1 MTRSTV
7 LSAPAFPKAI
17 NRKKTLYGD
26 CRRAPAVTRLAE
38 FVVRR
43 STYEDI
49 AMGFFS
55 KFNPLRMDAIDRQ
68 FYDANH
74 PAPASHKQS
83 TPRSRQRQ
91 IIGGNAGKAVALV
104 ALVSLAIALLLYFK
118 PLARLIEAFDSYGK
132 NFSAEPMKPK

>member
-1 MTRSTV
+1 MS
-7 LSAPAFPKAI
+7 K
-17 NRKKTLYGD
+17 NGD

-43 STYEDI
+43 TAFEGL

-68 FYDANH
+68 IYDANQSAH
-74 PAPASHKQS
+74 ASRKQS
-83 TPRSRQRQ
+83 APRTRQRQ
-91 IIGGNAGKAVALV
+91 TIRGNAGKTVALV

-118 PLARLIEAFDSYGK
+118 PLARLIEAFDLYGK
-132 NFSAEPMKPK
+132 RFSAEPQNPK